1 MRSKIMYYRIAIQS
15 QSSPAWRWVSTPLGS
30 LNNVMQWLRFYQSL
44 PRDRLRVFE
53 SASREDLSG
62 QLLCE
67 NSEVSSRSILAAKFM
82 SAGSDGPSATTRDT
96 TNAAQNTGNC
106 QAQAFVKSSESFLD
120 RRRHALECGA
130 GGDHDLPYR
139 FSLPASMPQ
148 LLAWVNLLT
157 RVEHGDLRTER
168 IPVGAG
174 TRSSAECADEASG
187 CTRSNTAA

>member
-1 MRSKIMYYRIAIQS
+1 MYYRIAIHS

-30 LNNVMQWLRFYQSL
+30 LNSVLQWLRFYRAL
-44 PRDRLRVFE
+44 PRDRLSVFE

-67 NSEVSSRSILAAKFM
+67 SSGVSSRSIPAAKFL
-82 SAGSDGPSATTRDT
+82 SAGSDGSCATTRDT
-96 TNAAQNTGNC
+96 TNTAQDTANC
-106 QAQAFVKSSESFLD
+106 QPLVKSSESFLD
-120 RRRHALECGA
+120 QRRNALECGA

-139 FSLPASMPQ
+139 FSMPASMPQ
-148 LLAWVNLLT
+148 LLAWVHLLT
-157 RVEHGDLRTER
+157 RVERGDLRTER

-174 TRSSAECADEASG
+174 TGKGAECAGEASG

>member
-1 MRSKIMYYRIAIQS
+1 MYYRIAIQS
-15 QSSPAWRWVSTPLGS
+15 QSSSACRWVSTPLGS
-30 LNNVMQWLRFYQSL
+30 LNSVLQWLRVYQSL

-62 QLLCE
+62 QLPCE
-67 NSEVSSRSILAAKFM
+67 NSEGSSRSILAARFLT
-82 SAGSDGPSATTRDT
+82 AGSDGPCATARDT
-96 TNAAQNTGNC
+96 TNAAQNTGNF
-106 QAQAFVKSSESFLD
+106 QAQALVRSGENFLD

-139 FSLPASMPQ
+139 FSLPVSMPQ

-174 TRSSAECADEASG
+174 TGSSAECADETSS
-187 CTRSNTAA
+187 CTRSNAAA